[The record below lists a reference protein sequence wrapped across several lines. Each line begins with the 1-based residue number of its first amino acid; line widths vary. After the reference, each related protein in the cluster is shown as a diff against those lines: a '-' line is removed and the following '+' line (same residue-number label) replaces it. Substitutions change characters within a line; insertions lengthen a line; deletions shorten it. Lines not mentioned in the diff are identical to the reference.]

1 MNSIR
6 VIVKNQKMI
15 GEKHAVGLEMLIR
28 LEHAVLLGSGGPLVP

>member
-15 GEKHAVGLEMLIR
+15 GEKHAVGLEI
-28 LEHAVLLGSGGPLVP
+28 VKIGY